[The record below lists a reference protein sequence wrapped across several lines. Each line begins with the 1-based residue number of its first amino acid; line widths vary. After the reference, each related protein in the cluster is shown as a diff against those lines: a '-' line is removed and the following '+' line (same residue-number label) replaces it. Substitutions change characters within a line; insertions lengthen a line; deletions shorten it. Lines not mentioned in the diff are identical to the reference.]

1 MKKEKTMS
9 NQFVEIDQE
18 TLERLEKVAKANGYS
33 SVEKLLTAFALQFST
48 GCSVTLQP
56 TKAVA

>member
-1 MKKEKTMS
+1 MS

-18 TLERLEKVAKANGYS
+18 TLARLEKVAEANGYP

-56 TKAVA
+56 TGAVA